1 MNLIIDILAI
11 LFGSAILTPVL
22 GKISRSLRN
31 FLLFVAVTWAGFL
44 FLKLYG
50 ETASFTWTMAGF
62 TLVWRTTPLAWFF
75 GSIPMA
81 LGLLILPFSF
91 SYLWTRERQDYFY
104 FAFMMTLGSMMG
116 ILFAGDF
123 LSMFFFWEI
132 MTWSSFLNVIYYR
145 YEAQKAGLKY
155 FVMSLIGAYSMLL
168 AIVFLFAQ
176 FGALDFQTI
185 SIHLDELSTGS
196 LLMVYILFL
205 IGFGVKA
212 AVIPLHTWAPDAYE
226 VSPAPFTALFSGA
239 LSKMGVYG
247 FVVLLFLLS
256 GLKLTQGMG
265 NVYGTPTFH
274 YVVAWFGAITA
285 FIATL
290 IAVVQE
296 DAKKLLAYSSVGQVG
311 YIILGL
317 GVASTLS
324 VAGAFYQALN
334 HAIFKGMLF
343 LVVGGVFYRTGTHD
357 MAKLGGLIKK
367 MPYSF
372 VVMLFGIITLA
383 GIPPLSGFPAKW
395 ILYEALVDKHM
406 VFLLVVAMIA
416 STGAFL
422 YAYRLIASIFL
433 GPLPEE
439 FQDVKEVPWSMR
451 LPMILLTLLTVLF
464 GVVPS
469 LALRFISKA
478 MAFVPGVVPLNL
490 KTFWLTSP
498 TGHVNPFAVSSAVGT
513 VFLAGVAALALFWSR
528 SQKVSQTDIHTS
540 GEPVPEGASFKYAT
554 DFYRPFARAFWPI
567 IRHSVDRLYAVLATN
582 LENIFEYLRFVYTG
596 NGQTYALYVILFL
609 ATLFIFAKHIV
620 F

>member
-1 MNLIIDILAI
+1 MNLITEILLI
-11 LFGSAILTPVL
+11 LFGAAILTPVL
-22 GKISRSLRN
+22 GKISRALRN
-31 FLLFVAVTWAGFL
+31 VVLFAAIIWAGVL

-50 ETASFTWTMAGF
+50 VSESFRWSMAGF
-62 TLVWRTTPLAWFF
+62 SLVWRVNPLAWFF
-75 GSIPMA
+75 GSIPMT
-81 LGLLILPFSF
+81 LGFLILPFSF
-91 SYLWTRERQDYFY
+91 TYMWNRDRQDYFY

-116 ILFAGDF
+116 ILFAADF

-155 FVMSLIGAYSMLL
+155 FIMSLIGAYSMLL
-168 AIVFLFAQ
+168 AIVFLYAQ

-185 SIHLDELSTGS
+185 AMHLDELSVGS

-226 VSPAPFTALFSGA
+226 ISPAPFTALFSGA

-247 FVVLLFLLS
+247 FVVVLFLLS
-256 GLKLTQGMG
+256 GLKMIQGMG
-265 NVYGTPTFH
+265 HVFGTPTFD

-343 LVVGGVFYRTGTHD
+343 LVVGAVFYRTGTHD
-357 MAKLGGLIKK
+357 MRKLGGLIKK

-406 VFLLVVAMIA
+406 VFLLIVAMIA

-422 YAYRLIASIFL
+422 YAYRLITSIFL
-433 GPLPEE
+433 GQLSEE
-439 FQDVKEVPWSMR
+439 FKDVKEVPWSMR
-451 LPMILLTLLTVLF
+451 LPMLILTLLTILF
-464 GVVPS
+464 GVMPS

-478 MAFVPGVVPLNL
+478 MEFVPGIAPLDV
-490 KTFWLTSP
+490 KSFWLTSS
-498 TGHVNPFAVSSAVGT
+498 TGHVNPFAVSSTVG
-513 VFLAGVAALALFWSR
+513 VVLLLGVAAFAIFWTKS
-528 SQKVSQTDIHTS
+528 KKATQTDIHTS
-540 GEPVPEGASFKYAT
+540 GEPVPEGASFRYAT
-554 DFYRPFARAFWPI
+554 NFYQPFARAFWPLL
-567 IRHSVDRLYAVLATN
+567 RHSADRLYNSLAGN
-582 LENIFEYLRFVYTG
+582 LENLFDYLRFVYTG

>member
-1 MNLIIDILAI
+1 MNLMIDILII
-11 LFGSAILTPVL
+11 LFGAGVL
-22 GKISRSLRN
+22 APLLGRISKSLRN
-31 FLLFVAVTWAGFL
+31 GVLFAAVIWAGAL

-50 ETASFTWTMAGF
+50 ATVSFSWTMAGF
-62 TLVWRTTPLAWFF
+62 SLVWRTNPMAWFF
-75 GSIPMA
+75 GSIA
-81 LGLLILPFSF
+81 LGLGFLILPFSF
-91 SYLWTRERQDYFY
+91 SYMWNRERQDYFY

-123 LSMFFFWEI
+123 LSLFFFWEI

-155 FVMSLIGAYSMLL
+155 FVMSLIGAYTMLL
-168 AIVFLFAQ
+168 AIVFLFAR

-185 SIHLDELSTGS
+185 SAHLDELGTGS

-247 FVVLLFLLS
+247 FVIVLFSLS
-256 GLKLTQGMG
+256 GLKMIQGMG
-265 NVYGTPTFH
+265 NVFGTPTFH

-285 FIATL
+285 FVATL

-324 VAGAFYQALN
+324 VTGAFFQALN

-357 MAKLGGLIKK
+357 MSKLGGLIKK

-372 VVMLFGIITLA
+372 IVMLFGIITLA

-395 ILYEALVDKHM
+395 ILYEAILDKHM

-439 FQDVKEVPWSMR
+439 LEDVEEVPWAMR
-451 LPMILLTLLTVLF
+451 LPMLFLTFLVVLF
-464 GVVPS
+464 GVAPS
-469 LALRFISKA
+469 LALKLITKA
-478 MAFVPGVVPLNL
+478 IAFVPGVVPLNL
-490 KTFWLTSP
+490 RTYWLTSP
-498 TGHVNPFAVSSAVGT
+498 AGNVNPFAISSTVGT
-513 VFLAGVAALALFWSR
+513 ILILGVVALAIFWRR
-528 SQKVSQTDIHTS
+528 SAKASQYDIHTS
-540 GEPVPEGASFKYAT
+540 GEPVPEGTSFKYAT

-567 IRHSVDRLYAVLATN
+567 IRHSVDRVYTSLAAD